1 VYQQH
6 TQWYEFLPLAEFS
19 YNNSRHTSTT
29 FSPFQALYGF
39 NPITPPNLISHIAP
53 TTNWIDN
60 INDIHA
66 LVNEQLKIAK
76 TLQSHYAN
84 RKRIDRQFQV
94 GDKVML
100 STSHLKLRNQPSS
113 KFRQRFIGPY
123 AITKVISPVSY
134 ELQLPGTLSRI
145 HPVFHISKL
154 IATNVPEA
162 PMDIT
167 PAAVE
172 EANEFQVDS
181 ILEYKIDAF
190 PTRYRQGPCLLFK
203 VRWALPY
210 TSQDDSWEPLVLLKN
225 VDALQ
230 LFIRTN
236 LMFQQEILTP
246 EYKELHQ
253 RYPAR
258 FPLKFE

>member
-1 VYQQH
+1 M
-6 TQWYEFLPLAEFS
+6 
-19 YNNSRHTSTT
+19 
-29 FSPFQALYGF
+29 
-39 NPITPPNLISHIAP
+39 ISNTIP
-53 TTNWIDN
+53 SNNWIAN

-76 TLQSHYAN
+76 TLQSHYADRN
-84 RKRIDRQFQV
+84 RADHQFKV

-100 STSHLKLRNQPSS
+100 STTHLKLRNQPSN
-113 KFRQRFIGPY
+113 KLRQRFIGPY
-123 AITKVISPVSY
+123 PITKVISPISY
-134 ELQLPGTLSRI
+134 ELQLPGTLNRI
-145 HPVFHISKL
+145 HPVFHVSKL

-167 PAAVE
+167 PAALE
-172 EANEFQVDS
+172 EANEFQVES
-181 ILEYKIDAF
+181 ILEYKIDKF
-190 PTRYRQGPCLLFK
+190 PLRYRHGPCLLFK

-230 LFIRTN
+230 RFIRTN
-236 LMFQQEILTP
+236 KTFQQEILTSK
-246 EYKELHQ
+246 YKELHQ

-258 FPLKFE
+258 FPLQFN